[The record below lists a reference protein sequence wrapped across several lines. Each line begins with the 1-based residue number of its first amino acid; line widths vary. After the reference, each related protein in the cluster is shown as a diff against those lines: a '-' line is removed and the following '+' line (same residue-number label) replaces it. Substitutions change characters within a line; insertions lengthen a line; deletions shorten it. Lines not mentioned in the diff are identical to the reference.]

1 MRKRP
6 AQTVSERE
14 LVFAL
19 GKTGRQAG
27 LSDLGAWRRAGLL
40 PPFAS
45 CGTGAGRSYYWSQPD
60 IIVRALAVHDAL
72 ALCGRV
78 DAALISIW
86 LMGFD
91 APLSRLRR
99 ALLHRMRILATSS
112 DTSTIAG
119 SRRPSPQGRA
129 VALMELVHPGPASF
143 GPGWETIHSRNEL
156 RHHLNRLSLLCRP
169 LIQDADL
176 IRRSTDADLVRA
188 RHYLLGLLTD
198 QERAVRAIA
207 AAETLFLFLL
217 VLVRSG
223 QVEILKAVDGFGETA
238 KPRQEVR
245 AAS

>member
-6 AQTVSERE
+6 AQTISERE

-60 IIVRALAVHDAL
+60 IVVRALAVHDAL
-72 ALCGRV
+72 ALGGRI

-91 APLSRLRR
+91 APLPRLRR
-99 ALLHRMRILATSS
+99 ALLHRMRILATVSEAPAVP
-112 DTSTIAG
+112 D
-119 SRRPSPQGRA
+119 SRRPSPQA
-129 VALMELVHPGPASF
+129 FALMELVHPGAASV
-143 GPGWETIHSRNEL
+143 GSGWQTIRSRSEL
-156 RHHLNRLSLLCRP
+156 RHHLNRLSQLYRP
-169 LIQDADL
+169 LVQNADL
-176 IRRSTDADLVRA
+176 IRRSTDADLLKA

-217 VLVRSG
+217 ALVRSG
-223 QVEILKAVDGFGETA
+223 QTEILKAVDGFSEAAG
-238 KPRQEVR
+238 PMPEVR